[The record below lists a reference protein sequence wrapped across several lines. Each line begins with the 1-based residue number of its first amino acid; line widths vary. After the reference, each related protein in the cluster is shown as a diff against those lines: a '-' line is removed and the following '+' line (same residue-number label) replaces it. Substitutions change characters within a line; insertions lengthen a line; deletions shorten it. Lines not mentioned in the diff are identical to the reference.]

1 MGMSNC
7 QEAMSNWTS
16 HWEMM
21 ERIGRTLGVAAS
33 ELLSQPAS
41 ASSLTSSQRLERTL
55 ATSRRRQSH
64 TGKQQPSSR
73 LLLCSGQI
81 LLFARPACSLCITRT
96 GKNPCHKSS
105 QAIP

>member
-41 ASSLTSSQRLERTL
+41 ASPLPRRDEAGACGGTV
-55 ATSRRRQSH
+55 RRR
-64 TGKQQPSSR
+64 GV
-73 LLLCSGQI
+73 
-81 LLFARPACSLCITRT
+81 A
-96 GKNPCHKSS
+96 
-105 QAIP
+105 